1 MVVIRDNN
9 VSPINWRLGRVIE
22 TLPGKD
28 NIVRVIR
35 ILTAQGTITR
45 PVVKVTVLPTQ
56 PEFTYGNDT
65 V

>member
-22 TLPGKD
+22 ALPGKD

-35 ILTAQGTITR
+35 ILTAQGGTITR
-45 PVVKVTVLPTQ
+45 PVVKVTVLPTR
-56 PEFTYGNDT
+56 PEPT
-65 V
+65 